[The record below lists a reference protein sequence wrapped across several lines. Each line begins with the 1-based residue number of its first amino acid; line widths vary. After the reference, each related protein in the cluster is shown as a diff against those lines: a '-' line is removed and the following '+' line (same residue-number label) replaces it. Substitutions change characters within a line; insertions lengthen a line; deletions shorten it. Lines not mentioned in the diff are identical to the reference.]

1 MSSTRRQFLQST
13 AAASLSPLPSTGAA
27 PPALDGFQMA
37 RSHRIVREGPTPEFF
52 EGMLL
57 GNGDIGLCIT
67 VRPDA
72 LGLHIGKSDSWD
84 IRVSEEQDAHV
95 LSFEDFLKLWHRA
108 SAKQSARA
116 SRICSTWNVTSP
128 FFREYTAKVTASYS
142 KTWPRP
148 WPCGSVWFHWDASRT
163 QVVRQILDP
172 SCGHYRLDLLQNGR
186 PIRLEAFV
194 NTTTGGLC
202 LWSSSAIAISS
213 VAYYPNLDASARLP
227 APEIDGRIE
236 ADRACLSAYQLFP
249 STAPTIESPH
259 PASVSQGP
267 QLRSLRH
274 SSGSAG
280 RLKASRR
287 RSSSSK
293 QFPRLPIRTHI
304 TTNVREFPPER
315 HGAATAPRSHS
326 IYAA

>member
-27 PPALDGFQMA
+27 PSALDAFQMA

-95 LSFEDFLKLWHRA
+95 LSFEDFLKLWDRA
-108 SAKQSARA
+108 SAEAKRQGKPDMLYLERD
-116 SRICSTWNVTSP
+116 IP

-163 QVVRQILDP
+163 TSRPADTRSIVRPLPVRSAAEWETDPPGGIRQYDDRRIVPMEQFGDRHQLSRIL
-172 SCGHYRLDLLQNGR
+172 S
-186 PIRLEAFV
+186 
-194 NTTTGGLC
+194 
-202 LWSSSAIAISS
+202 
-213 VAYYPNLDASARLP
+213 
-227 APEIDGRIE
+227 
-236 ADRACLSAYQLFP
+236 
-249 STAPTIESPH
+249 ES
-259 PASVSQGP
+259 
-267 QLRSLRH
+267 
-274 SSGSAG
+274 
-280 RLKASRR
+280 
-287 RSSSSK
+287 
-293 QFPRLPIRTHI
+293 
-304 TTNVREFPPER
+304 
-315 HGAATAPRSHS
+315 
-326 IYAA
+326 